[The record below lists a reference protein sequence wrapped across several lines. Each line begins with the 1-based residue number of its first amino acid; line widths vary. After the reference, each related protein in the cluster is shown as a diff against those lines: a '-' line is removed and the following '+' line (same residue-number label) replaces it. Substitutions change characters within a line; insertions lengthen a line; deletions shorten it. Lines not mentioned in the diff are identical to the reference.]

1 MDIST
6 VLFLI
11 LRPAHVLL
19 AAVWIGSTIFMS
31 YLLMPA
37 IDADPPTGGRVMMTL
52 NRNGLVTFFGAI
64 GGVTVLTGLYLYWRF
79 TGGFDPEV
87 SRSHAGMAF
96 GIGGLAGILAAVIG
110 GSVVG
115 RTSKQLMSIMEQAAR
130 LPDGPEKGTL
140 LKPAAALRQRMASA
154 GHIVVALQ
162 VVALVL
168 MAVAHYI

>member
-1 MDIST
+1 MDIGT
-6 VLFLI
+6 LLFLV
-11 LRPAHVLL
+11 LRPLHVLI
-19 AAVWIGSTIFMS
+19 AAIWIGSTVFMS

-37 IDADPPTGGRVMMTL
+37 MNADPPTGGRVMMAL
-52 NRNGLVTFFGAI
+52 NRKGLVTFFGAI
-64 GGVTVLTGLYLYWRF
+64 GGIMVLTGLYLYWRF

-96 GIGGLAGILAAVIG
+96 GIGGLAGILAAIIG

-130 LPDGPEKGTL
+130 LPDGPEKAAL
-140 LKPAAALRQRMASA
+140 MKPAAAMRQRMESA
-154 GHIVVALQ
+154 GNVVVALQ
-162 VVALVL
+162 VIALVT

>member
-1 MDIST
+1 
-6 VLFLI
+6 
-11 LRPAHVLL
+11 
-19 AAVWIGSTIFMS
+19 
-31 YLLMPA
+31 
-37 IDADPPTGGRVMMTL
+37 
-52 NRNGLVTFFGAI
+52 
-64 GGVTVLTGLYLYWRF
+64 VLTGLYLFWRF

-96 GIGGLAGILAAVIG
+96 GIGGLAGILAAVMG

-115 RTSKQLMSIMEQAAR
+115 RASKQLMSIMEQAAR
-130 LPDGPEKGTL
+130 MPDGPEKAAL
-140 LKPAAALRQRMASA
+140 MKPAATLRQRMASA

>member
-1 MDIST
+1 
-6 VLFLI
+6 
-11 LRPAHVLL
+11 
-19 AAVWIGSTIFMS
+19 
-31 YLLMPA
+31 MPA

-64 GGVTVLTGLYLYWRF
+64 GGVTVLTGLYLFWRF

-96 GIGGLAGILAAVIG
+96 GIGGLAGILAAVMG

-115 RTSKQLMSIMEQAAR
+115 RASKQLMSIMEQAAR
-130 LPDGPEKGTL
+130 MPDGPEKAAL
-140 LKPAAALRQRMASA
+140 MKPAATLRQRMASA